1 MNLVANNLTYKPND
15 EFHLN
20 DISFNFKKG
29 NLYTILGRTLS
40 GKTTLLKTIAGL
52 LNPDSGVIH
61 FEDTEFSKIPVWQR
75 NVAMVYQ
82 QFINYPHLN
91 VYENISFPLKQRKLD
106 ENKIK
111 NDVNEAL
118 KTVGLVGFENRKI
131 QELSGGQQQR
141 VALARS
147 LAKKAKILLLDEP
160 LVNLDY
166 KLREQ
171 LREEF
176 KRIFSRGFA
185 EDTILIY
192 STTDPQE
199 VMELNGEVM
208 VLDEGKVLQTGPA
221 KEIFENPKNLKV
233 AEISNDPPM
242 NILTGSKSSDKL
254 IFENISIN
262 LPAYLKDLKS
272 QNYYFG
278 IRKSF

>member
-1 MNLVANNLTYKPND
+1 MNLIGENISYKPDN
-15 EFHLN
+15 EYHLN
-20 DISFNFKKG
+20 NISFNFKKG

-52 LNPDSGVIH
+52 INPNSGSMH
-61 FEDTEFSKIPVWQR
+61 FEDKNFSEIPVWER

-82 QFINYPHLN
+82 QFINYPHMN
-91 VYENISFPLKQRKLD
+91 VYENIIFPLKQRKVSD
-106 ENKIK
+106 EQIK
-111 NDVNEAL
+111 KDVNEAL
-118 KTVGLVGFENRKI
+118 NTVGLVGFENRKI

-176 KRIFSRGFA
+176 KRIFSEGFSQ
-185 EDTILIY
+185 ETILIY

-199 VMELNGEVM
+199 VMELNGEVI
-208 VLDEGKVLQTGPA
+208 VLDEGKILQKGPA
-221 KEIFENPKNLKV
+221 IELF
-233 AEISNDPPM
+233 
-242 NILTGSKSSDKL
+242 
-254 IFENISIN
+254 
-262 LPAYLKDLKS
+262 
-272 QNYYFG
+272 
-278 IRKSF
+278 

>member
-106 ENKIK
+106 ENRMNYIATMKR
-111 NDVNEAL
+111 
-118 KTVGLVGFENRKI
+118 GEN
-131 QELSGGQQQR
+131 
-141 VALARS
+141 
-147 LAKKAKILLLDEP
+147 
-160 LVNLDY
+160 
-166 KLREQ
+166 
-171 LREEF
+171 
-176 KRIFSRGFA
+176 
-185 EDTILIY
+185 
-192 STTDPQE
+192 
-199 VMELNGEVM
+199 
-208 VLDEGKVLQTGPA
+208 
-221 KEIFENPKNLKV
+221 
-233 AEISNDPPM
+233 
-242 NILTGSKSSDKL
+242 
-254 IFENISIN
+254 
-262 LPAYLKDLKS
+262 
-272 QNYYFG
+272 
-278 IRKSF
+278 